1 MPAWVQEGYAEYAG
15 RLPSECRISLI
26 EITPG
31 KRTKAVDLDRI
42 REQEGERIL
51 AAIPKSCHVIALDVQ
66 GSSWNTPTLAR
77 QMQGWL
83 QSGLDIALLV
93 GGPEGLSEACLRQSR
108 ERWSLSDLTLPHPLV
123 RVLVAEQLYRAWS
136 ILQNHPYHR

>member
-15 RLPSECRISLI
+15 RLPSECRLSLV

-31 KRTKAVDLDRI
+31 KRTRAVDLDRV

-66 GSSWNTPTLAR
+66 GKSWDTPTLAR

-83 QSGLDIALLV
+83 QSGLDIALLA